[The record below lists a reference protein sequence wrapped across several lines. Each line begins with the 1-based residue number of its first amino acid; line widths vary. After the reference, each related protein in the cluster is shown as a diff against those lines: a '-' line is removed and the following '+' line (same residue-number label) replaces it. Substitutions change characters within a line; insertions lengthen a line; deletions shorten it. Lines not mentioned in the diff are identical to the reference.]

1 MRGTRTPAL
10 WWAEMTVPAITTLRQ
25 TLADVL
31 VANTVY
37 QVFAYPPAT
46 IQGNSVVVVPDDP
59 YLTPSNDSWATVGPT
74 ANFKLLITVPLFDNQ
89 GNLQGLE
96 SAVVTM
102 FNALFTATENDT
114 IAYNVGSISAPQVLS
129 VASGDLLSCEMQ
141 ISLVTSWS

>member
-1 MRGTRTPAL
+1 
-10 WWAEMTVPAITTLRQ
+10 MTVPAITTLRQ

-31 VANTVY
+31 AANSVY

-46 IQGNSVVVVPDDP
+46 IQANSVIVVPDNP

-89 GNLQGLE
+89 GNLQGIEFAL
-96 SAVVTM
+96 VTM

>member
-1 MRGTRTPAL
+1 
-10 WWAEMTVPAITTLRQ
+10 MTVPAITTLRQ

-46 IQGNSVVVVPDDP
+46 IQANSVVVVPDDP

-89 GNLQGLE
+89 GNLQGIE